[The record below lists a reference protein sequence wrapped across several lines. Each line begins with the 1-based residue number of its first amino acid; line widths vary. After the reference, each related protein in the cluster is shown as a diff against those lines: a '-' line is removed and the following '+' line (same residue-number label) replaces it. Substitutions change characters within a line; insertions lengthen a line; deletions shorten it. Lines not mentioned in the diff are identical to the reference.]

1 MRFCCFDVGKSNKK
15 NRDHPTHESGI
26 DFQQTPKNVRLFS
39 YNEMRSATLNFSP
52 MNKIGRGGFGVVY
65 KGVLRDGTEVAVKS
79 LSTESKQGT
88 NEFLTEIDMVSNVIH
103 PNLLRLIGCCV
114 EGANRMLVYEY
125 MENNSLASAL
135 LGNTKS
141 DARKIIEFFTSVK
154 WCVVFEHDLS
164 LILGTKSKRIFIDWP
179 LRSAICIGTAQ
190 GLAFLHEEAK
200 PHIVHRDIKASNVLL
215 DRDLVPKIGDFG
227 LAKLF
232 PDSVTH
238 ISTRVVGTMGYLAP
252 EYALLG
258 QLTKKADI
266 YSFGV
271 LILEIVSGRSSTKA
285 AWGRDMKVLLEWTW
299 SLRDEDRLLEIVD
312 PELANF
318 PEDEVLR
325 FIKVALFCTQAAAQ
339 QRPSMIQVVKMLT
352 KGMSLDVSK
361 LTQPGITKDSNQT
374 YNDTGTSSRISQV
387 HGGKKSPNPYS
398 FITSTRNFNS
408 NPIITTQMEP
418 R

>member
-1 MRFCCFDVGKSNKK
+1 MRFCCFGVRKSNEK

-88 NEFLTEIDMVSNVIH
+88 NEFLTEIDMVSNVVH

-135 LGNTKS
+135 LG
-141 DARKIIEFFTSVK
+141 
-154 WCVVFEHDLS
+154 
-164 LILGTKSKRIFIDWP
+164 TKSKRIFIDWP
-179 LRSAICIGTAQ
+179 LR
-190 GLAFLHEEAK
+190 
-200 PHIVHRDIKASNVLL
+200 
-215 DRDLVPKIGDFG
+215 
-227 LAKLF
+227 
-232 PDSVTH
+232 
-238 ISTRVVGTMGYLAP
+238 GYLAP

-299 SLRDEDRLLEIVD
+299 SLRDDDRLLEIVD

-352 KGMSLDVSK
+352 KETSLDVSK
-361 LTQPGITKDSNQT
+361 LTEPGITKDSNRT